1 MRSVCGGRGVLRNL
15 SPLISMMNLIAAG
28 ISILL
33 LVILDQGSK
42 LLIQHSI
49 PFQSSTPVIP
59 GFFNLTHLH
68 NTGAAFGMLN
78 DSNLFFEI
86 LASVA
91 LVALIASRR
100 HFAGKLMGTA
110 WVLLIAGIIGNITDR
125 LRLGHVVDFLDFQLA
140 GYHWPS
146 FNVADSCICV
156 AAGLFLLSSFQPPSP
171 KSSQS

>member
-1 MRSVCGGRGVLRNL
+1 MRAVCGGCGVIRNI
-15 SPLISMMNLIAAG
+15 SPLTLIMSLIAAG

-42 LLIQHSI
+42 LLIQSSI
-49 PFQSSTPVIP
+49 PFQSSITVIP

-68 NTGAAFGMLN
+68 NTGAAFGMLK
-78 DSNLFFEI
+78 DSNLFFVI
-86 LASVA
+86 LALVA
-91 LVALIASRR
+91 LVALIVSRR
-100 HFAGKLMGTA
+100 HFAGKLMGTG

-146 FNVADSCICV
+146 FNVADSCICI
-156 AAGLFLLSSFQPPSP
+156 AAGLFLLSSFQPPP